1 MSGVLGNREGGK
13 KRVGFMRIAMFS
25 WESLHSIF
33 MGGLGVH
40 ATELS
45 AGLERRGHEV
55 HLITRRK
62 AEQNAYDLIDGVHYH
77 RIDHEIVGDDF
88 VATMDKMCLAMAKKF
103 SEITDMVGHFD
114 LLHAHDWL
122 TGNAMKY
129 SMQKYGTKGLLTM
142 HSTEYGRDGNV
153 FYDGFAK
160 EIRDAEAEACFHA
173 DQIIC
178 VSGFL
183 AEEVERIYAVP
194 HDKIHVVPNGVNFHA
209 FDGFLNPADVKASYG
224 IPAMAPTVFAAG
236 RMSLQK
242 GMDMLVEAVPMVLA
256 SYPETKF
263 VVSGSGPEKDRVV
276 RIAKE
281 LGLEDAILFLDA
293 LPRAKYIDLMR
304 SVDVVVVPSRNEPF
318 GIIILEAWAAGKPV
332 VTTTS
337 GGPREFVWHNVNGF
351 HVDANP
357 GGLAHGIGSL
367 LADHDHCRAL
377 GANGRKAC
385 EDMFHWDNVAAYTEG
400 VYQYMMDNN
409 FSG

>member
-1 MSGVLGNREGGK
+1 
-13 KRVGFMRIAMFS
+13 MRIAMFS

-40 ATELS
+40 ATELA
-45 AGLERRGHEV
+45 AGLERRGHEL

-62 AEQNAYDLIDGVHYH
+62 EGQNAYDLIEGVHYH
-77 RIDHEIVGDDF
+77 RINHEIIGDDF
-88 VATMDKMCLAMAKKF
+88 VATMDKMCIAMADKF

-178 VSGFL
+178 VSSFL

-194 HDKIHVVPNGVNFHA
+194 HDKVHVVPNGVNFHA
-209 FDGFLNPADVKASYG
+209 FDGFIDPAQVKAEYG
-224 IPAMAPTVFAAG
+224 IAPLAPTVFAAG

-242 GMDMLVEAVPMVLA
+242 GMDMLVEAIPMVLA
-256 SYPETKF
+256 SYPEVKF
-263 VVSGSGPEKDRVV
+263 IISGSGPEKDNVV
-276 RIAKE
+276 RIANE
-281 LGLEDAILFLDA
+281 IGIQDSIIFLDT
-293 LPRAKYIDLMR
+293 LPRPKYIDLMR
-304 SVDVVVVPSRNEPF
+304 SCDIVAVPSRNEPF

-351 HVDANP
+351 HVDSNP
-357 GGLAHGIGSL
+357 GGIAHGIGSM

-385 EDMFHWDNVAAYTEG
+385 EDMFNWDNIAAYTEG
-400 VYQYMMDNN
+400 VYHYMLDNSFN
-409 FSG
+409 D